1 MKAINMIVM
10 FLTFMNC
17 ITINPA
23 YVPSTFEIDIRNETF
38 GDYIELKPGTLKRII
53 ISLRNGYNGEVW
65 DFKDQDKYNLTFA
78 LKNESYIKLYPSE
91 ISIIPSKAIVYTA
104 YIGLDCNHDIKEVD
118 YPLNFEVID
127 KRDLDGNELPGAEMI
142 ISTTIIKI
150 NNNPT
155 LIDIEPIEKT
165 VYIRGNFAFIIK
177 NEIFNIEKISI
188 KPIETN
194 VPEFTIQGIEIK
206 PFTDRKIF
214 GKEENENNGLLID
227 NKLYYNYKSYGN
239 EKNITFNLAIDYGN
253 DNNGK
258 KCFELSPN
266 SQSVNLMLTEQK
278 MVALNDSVK
287 EAILYSMKDVT
298 PKTNKTNNIQIK
310 IDLPVAPIIIR
321 CELRGE
327 GKGEERDSIVYNN
340 YFANTGPYILK
351 FNNLNSNN
359 EYKGECFFSS
369 SNFQTNIFRIAI
381 GNEKVRDFITP
392 LFPSK
397 SIYGTPQ
404 CFEFTLKSQD
414 SSKTEE
420 QTKRFSELALKF
432 CNARMISNENVISS
446 IKKNF
451 ICTKPDIRIDKNK
464 AIICTGASPSYNPE
478 EIEDAS
484 IDEINNYFTKQV
496 EYYINQLN
504 TTKNIE
510 LFFYYYNELK
520 GIELVDYKRYYDID
534 PPDLNK
540 IKLEAIKDE
549 AMVEKDK
556 LKFKIISYNE
566 QPIECFYN
574 YEMKE
579 DDTKRFIDLYKNK
592 EVEYIKSMI
601 LNPKEEKLFETNIK
615 DPRDKTMYA
624 LYMNCYNLPGARI
637 RYLQTGT
644 FNAYTYLYTD
654 NSEDQ
659 SIFVEEKVNVTI
671 NCAEIENKRNPIC
684 LKGSYNNLK
693 KMVKTKMPEIDE
705 EEELEKFRK
714 LSIGA
719 KIDFLDAKFKNF
731 EDDIANFNDY
741 SRILQNLIKK
751 EQFLTNRDCSIY
763 IRGNSTDSLSESNNG
778 EYKKCREFK
787 KNKQKKIINFLKNK
801 FNCKF
806 ISLLISKEGMSNN
819 VEENIKYFILL
830 MQEITNN
837 ADSFTKGDIEVLL
850 NMTTCFQENYENY
863 WNQLN
868 EYLERKGT
876 LNLTVSEIKEDISN
890 LLINIMTNLV
900 KIANF
905 EEMDNYMTENEK
917 NITNYGLVGNKKRKQ
932 IHKSMK
938 KFVKTLNE
946 LGDGLYNLSDSM
958 IINITKNKNYKEKS
972 SNEEKIKDLEA
983 IKFED
988 KGIIL
993 LLHPQYMMNL
1003 YDAYT
1008 MQVINY
1014 ESPLVN
1020 LKKDNDVKD
1029 TILNTFIGITLYDK
1043 KRNEIKIDE
1052 IPEDV
1057 RPQILFN
1064 KEYYNYMNICYFYNE
1079 EVEDL
1084 SEKGVLID
1092 DDYEYDGNKYFKC
1105 TAEHLTCFTAGNY
1118 YYRISKD
1125 PSTSTNKT
1133 DTNGNQTNNNGLIT
1147 FIVLGCMFVIILIF
1161 TIIILI
1167 IKQKRKKNYD
1177 EKFKNE
1183 IREIEMINEG
1193 D

>member
-1 MKAINMIVM
+1 
-10 FLTFMNC
+10 
-17 ITINPA
+17 
-23 YVPSTFEIDIRNETF
+23 
-38 GDYIELKPGTLKRII
+38 
-53 ISLRNGYNGEVW
+53 
-65 DFKDQDKYNLTFA
+65 
-78 LKNESYIKLYPSE
+78 
-91 ISIIPSKAIVYTA
+91 
-104 YIGLDCNHDIKEVD
+104 
-118 YPLNFEVID
+118 
-127 KRDLDGNELPGAEMI
+127 
-142 ISTTIIKI
+142 
-150 NNNPT
+150 
-155 LIDIEPIEKT
+155 
-165 VYIRGNFAFIIK
+165 
-177 NEIFNIEKISI
+177 
-188 KPIETN
+188 
-194 VPEFTIQGIEIK
+194 
-206 PFTDRKIF
+206 
-214 GKEENENNGLLID
+214 
-227 NKLYYNYKSYGN
+227 
-239 EKNITFNLAIDYGN
+239 
-253 DNNGK
+253 
-258 KCFELSPN
+258 
-266 SQSVNLMLTEQK
+266 
-278 MVALNDSVK
+278 
-287 EAILYSMKDVT
+287 
-298 PKTNKTNNIQIK
+298 
-310 IDLPVAPIIIR
+310 
-321 CELRGE
+321 
-327 GKGEERDSIVYNN
+327 
-340 YFANTGPYILK
+340 
-351 FNNLNSNN
+351 
-359 EYKGECFFSS
+359 
-369 SNFQTNIFRIAI
+369 
-381 GNEKVRDFITP
+381 
-392 LFPSK
+392 
-397 SIYGTPQ
+397 
-404 CFEFTLKSQD
+404 
-414 SSKTEE
+414 
-420 QTKRFSELALKF
+420 
-432 CNARMISNENVISS
+432 
-446 IKKNF
+446 
-451 ICTKPDIRIDKNK
+451 
-464 AIICTGASPSYNPE
+464 
-478 EIEDAS
+478 
-484 IDEINNYFTKQV
+484 
-496 EYYINQLN
+496 
-504 TTKNIE
+504 
-510 LFFYYYNELK
+510 
-520 GIELVDYKRYYDID
+520 
-534 PPDLNK
+534 
-540 IKLEAIKDE
+540 
-549 AMVEKDK
+549 
-556 LKFKIISYNE
+556 
-566 QPIECFYN
+566 
-574 YEMKE
+574 
-579 DDTKRFIDLYKNK
+579 
-592 EVEYIKSMI
+592 
-601 LNPKEEKLFETNIK
+601 
-615 DPRDKTMYA
+615 
-624 LYMNCYNLPGARI
+624 MNCYNLPGARI

-719 KIDFLDAKFKNF
+719 KIDFLDSKFKNF

-946 LGDGLYNLSDSM
+946 FGDGLYNLSDSM

>member
-1 MKAINMIVM
+1 M
-10 FLTFMNC
+10 
-17 ITINPA
+17 
-23 YVPSTFEIDIRNETF
+23 
-38 GDYIELKPGTLKRII
+38 
-53 ISLRNGYNGEVW
+53 
-65 DFKDQDKYNLTFA
+65 
-78 LKNESYIKLYPSE
+78 
-91 ISIIPSKAIVYTA
+91 
-104 YIGLDCNHDIKEVD
+104 
-118 YPLNFEVID
+118 
-127 KRDLDGNELPGAEMI
+127 
-142 ISTTIIKI
+142 
-150 NNNPT
+150 
-155 LIDIEPIEKT
+155 
-165 VYIRGNFAFIIK
+165 
-177 NEIFNIEKISI
+177 
-188 KPIETN
+188 
-194 VPEFTIQGIEIK
+194 
-206 PFTDRKIF
+206 
-214 GKEENENNGLLID
+214 
-227 NKLYYNYKSYGN
+227 
-239 EKNITFNLAIDYGN
+239 
-253 DNNGK
+253 
-258 KCFELSPN
+258 
-266 SQSVNLMLTEQK
+266 
-278 MVALNDSVK
+278 
-287 EAILYSMKDVT
+287 
-298 PKTNKTNNIQIK
+298 
-310 IDLPVAPIIIR
+310 
-321 CELRGE
+321 
-327 GKGEERDSIVYNN
+327 
-340 YFANTGPYILK
+340 
-351 FNNLNSNN
+351 
-359 EYKGECFFSS
+359 
-369 SNFQTNIFRIAI
+369 
-381 GNEKVRDFITP
+381 
-392 LFPSK
+392 
-397 SIYGTPQ
+397 
-404 CFEFTLKSQD
+404 
-414 SSKTEE
+414 
-420 QTKRFSELALKF
+420 
-432 CNARMISNENVISS
+432 
-446 IKKNF
+446 
-451 ICTKPDIRIDKNK
+451 
-464 AIICTGASPSYNPE
+464 
-478 EIEDAS
+478 
-484 IDEINNYFTKQV
+484 
-496 EYYINQLN
+496 
-504 TTKNIE
+504 
-510 LFFYYYNELK
+510 
-520 GIELVDYKRYYDID
+520 VDYKRYYDID
-534 PPDLNK
+534 PPDSNK

-574 YEMKE
+574 HEMKE

-592 EVEYIKSMI
+592 EIEYIGSMI
-601 LNPKEEKLFETNIK
+601 LNPKKEKLFETYIK
-615 DPRDKTMYA
+615 NPRDKTMYA

-637 RYLQTGT
+637 RYLQTGI

-719 KIDFLDAKFKNF
+719 KIDFLDAKFNNF
-731 EDDIANFNDY
+731 EDEIANFNDY
-741 SRILQNLIKK
+741 SRILQNLINK

-763 IRGNSTDSLSESNNG
+763 IKGSSTDSLNESNIE
-778 EYKKCREFK
+778 EYKKCREYK
-787 KNKQKKIINFLKNK
+787 KNKQKKIINYLKNK

-806 ISLLISKEGMSNN
+806 ISLLISKEGISNN
-819 VEENIKYFILL
+819 VEENIKYMILL

-837 ADSFTKGDIEVLL
+837 ADSFTKGDSEVLL

-876 LNLTVSEIKEDISN
+876 LNMTVSEIKEDISN
-890 LLINIMTNLV
+890 LLINIMANLV
-900 KIANF
+900 KIAHF

-932 IHKSMK
+932 IHKSMN

-1057 RPQILFN
+1057 RPQILFD

-1125 PSTSTNKT
+1125 PSTSTKKT
-1133 DTNGNQTNNNGLIT
+1133 DGNQTNNYGLIT
-1147 FIVLGCMFVIILIF
+1147 FIVLGCIFVIILIF

-1167 IKQKRKKNYD
+1167 IKHKRKKNYD